1 VVSVS
6 DDPVRIA
13 QFWQAVEIFSPRA
26 LPERDIRKRA
36 IDVQPGEPMPWEPGF
51 LSTLGEPEPGY
62 AWRHSVYG
70 GLFPLTTVRAALAA
84 SYGQDRPEG
93 PGDPPPGGE
102 SALFACTIDGTGRLA
117 GGSVTLSAC
126 AWALGRVSQGKS
138 PFTGFDDDTR
148 RFAGEL
154 GRLKG
159 VRPGVRELAAALD
172 PGTDPGTD
180 PGADPGTPGPPML
193 AAADLRRF
201 TIELAVRL
209 GVNGILAPRGIRVV
223 SLQVRADQAADVS
236 PPLFSFL
243 HDDLARIVTAIE
255 AGDTGLA
262 LRQYLTGDIN
272 IDESRRTDVRLHPRW
287 MLDWCRP
294 DQIPPGRWVAGT
306 GRPLVFSQQFAVNQV
321 ARTIGTGLP
330 GLFAL
335 HGAPG
340 TGKTT
345 VLRDL
350 IADIV
355 VQRATELASLVHPE
369 EGFAG
374 QQVHRWQAGRYVH
387 SITPLT
393 TRLTGHEILL
403 ASPVKADRDQQEAA
417 AERAA
422 AEICGRDT
430 VGPQWREAAGRLD
443 YFAATAQEVTGP
455 GSWALIATD
464 PGSRGV
470 LAGILNMLGA
480 CAEPG
485 GGGVP
490 NWRAA
495 IDNFRA
501 AMANV
506 ANLAAERAVVSRH
519 IASLPDSLAGRD
531 QAAAAVRKAKSARD
545 SLQSRRQEIDAD
557 QPCLTE
563 PPGILSALT
572 PAARRTRQE
581 RRAADQAAR
590 GLDQQI
596 SGWFDRE
603 NSAQAE
609 FETWAARAAESWQ
622 EADAARQRWGAHVP
636 SGEEYGQVHDS
647 AAAGGRKLIERRELS
662 APWADEEFCQART
675 ELFLAALALHKAFVV
690 GQARRIRAN
699 LMALAD
705 MLAGRGQ
712 PDDPAAVLAA
722 WQTLFLVVPVTSGTF
737 TSLSRMLSGLGR
749 ESLGWLLAEHAGQA
763 APQDAAGA
771 LWRCRR
777 AVIAGDPLHLEPP
790 AALPP
795 QGMRALSREFG
806 TSGEWA
812 RGGVSVQRVADRLA
826 AAGTRLSVPATE
838 GSRARQLWVGTPLR
852 VRWKAEKESGHEQ
865 TGQAGQPEQY
875 SQTSSWAAYDGLLIS
890 TE

>member
-1 VVSVS
+1 MS

-13 QFWQAVEIFSPRA
+13 QFWQAVEIFNPRA
-26 LPERDIRKRA
+26 LPERDIRKQTV
-36 IDVQPGEPMPWEPGF
+36 DVQPGEPMPWEPGF
-51 LSTLGEPEPGY
+51 RSTLGEPEPGHV
-62 AWRHSVYG
+62 WRHAVYG
-70 GLFPLTTVRAALAA
+70 GLFPLTTVRAALVAA
-84 SYGQDRPEG
+84 YGQDRPGE
-93 PGDPPPGGE
+93 PDDPPPGGE
-102 SALFACTIDGTGRLA
+102 SALFACTIDDTGRLA
-117 GGSVTLSAC
+117 SDSVTVSAC

-138 PFTGFDDDTR
+138 PFIGFDDDTR

-154 GRLKG
+154 GRLEG
-159 VRPGVRELAAALD
+159 VRPGVRALAAALD
-172 PGTDPGTD
+172 PETLDPETLDPETLDPDTGHGTDPGTI
-180 PGADPGTPGPPML
+180 PGVAEPPML

-209 GVNGILAPRGIRVV
+209 GVNGILAPRGIRVT
-223 SLQVRADQAADVS
+223 SFQVRADQAADAS

-243 HDDLARIVTAIE
+243 HDDLARIVSAIE

-262 LRQYLTGDIN
+262 LTQYLTDDID
-272 IDESRRTDVRLHPRW
+272 IDEGRRTDVRLHPRW
-287 MLDWCRP
+287 MLDWCQP
-294 DQIPPGRWVAGT
+294 DHIPPGRWVAST
-306 GRPLVFSQQFAVNQV
+306 ARPLVFSQQFAVNQV
-321 ARTIGTGLP
+321 ARTIGAGLP

-335 HGAPG
+335 HGVPG

-369 EGFAG
+369 EGFAD
-374 QQVHRWQAGRYVH
+374 QQVYRWQAGRYVH
-387 SITPLT
+387 RITPPAS
-393 TRLTGHEILL
+393 RLAGYEILL
-403 ASPVKADRDQQEAA
+403 ASPVNADRDQQEAA

-422 AEICGRDT
+422 AEICGPDT
-430 VGPQWREAAGRLD
+430 VGTQWREAAERLD
-443 YFAATAQEVTGP
+443 YFAATAEEVTGP

-470 LAGILNMLGA
+470 LPGIVNMLGA
-480 CAEPG
+480 HAEPASDG
-485 GGGVP
+485 DP
-490 NWRAA
+490 NWRHAV
-495 IDNFRA
+495 DSFRA
-501 AMANV
+501 ARASV
-506 ANLAAERAVVSRH
+506 ASLAAERAVVSRH
-519 IASLPDSLAGRD
+519 IASLPDSMAGRD
-531 QAAAAVRKAKSARD
+531 QAAAAVRKAKSERD
-545 SLQSRRQEIDAD
+545 SLQSRRQEIEAVRAR
-557 QPCLTE
+557 LTE
-563 PPGILSALT
+563 PPGMLSALT

-590 GLDQQI
+590 DLDQQV
-596 SGWFDRE
+596 SEWFDME

-609 FETWAARAAESWQ
+609 FETWAAQAAKSGQ
-622 EADAARQRWGAHVP
+622 EADTARQRWGAHVP
-636 SGEEYGQVHDS
+636 SGQEYGQIHDS
-647 AAAGGRKLIERRELS
+647 SAPGGRKLIERRELS

-712 PDDPAAVLAA
+712 PDNPAAVLAA

-737 TSLSRMLSGLGR
+737 TSLSGMLFGLGR

-777 AVIAGDPLHLEPP
+777 AVIAGDPLRLEPT

-795 QGMRALSREFG
+795 RGMRALAREFG
-806 TSGEWA
+806 ISGEWA
-812 RGGVSVQRVADRLA
+812 RGGVSVQGVADRLA
-826 AAGTRLSVPATE
+826 VAGTRLSVPATE
-838 GSRARQLWVGTPLR
+838 GSPARSLWVGTPLR
-852 VRWKAEKESGHEQ
+852 VRWQGH
-865 TGQAGQPEQY
+865 QPADHQPV
-875 SQTSSWAAYDGLLIS
+875 IF
-890 TE
+890 